1 MEHDN
6 NKALYRRGLASY
18 NLKKFRESLEGKRR
32 LIIDFYY
39 LKEVGKNVDKDV
51 NEYIEKCENEIKIR
65 ISEEM
70 KKMKQFDPSE
80 NLQFHKINIK
90 EISLEEISNKIENQE
105 VPYNYLFD
113 KTKLVPEQTAK
124 PKIEQTQ
131 EEIKK
136 PVKEIKIIETKEKE
150 ALSKSIEIPK
160 EINYTYNEKNLTA
173 TSLKHSMKNYKN
185 NMSEKIQFL
194 LV

>member
-51 NEYIEKCENEIKIR
+51 NEYIEKCENEIKLR
-65 ISEEM
+65 ISEQL

-80 NLQFHKINIK
+80 NLQFQKTNVK
-90 EISLEEISNKIENQE
+90 EISLEDISNNIENQE
-105 VPYNYLFD
+105 VPYYHLFD
-113 KTKLVPEQTAK
+113 KTKLVPEQKAK
-124 PKIEQTQ
+124 PKIEHKQ
-131 EEIKK
+131 EEIKQ
-136 PVKEIKIIETKEKE
+136 PVKEIKIIKE
-150 ALSKSIEIPK
+150 ALSKSIDIPK
-160 EINYTYNEKNLTA
+160 EINYTFNEKNLTA
-173 TSLKHSMKNYKN
+173 TSLKYSMKNHKN
-185 NMSEKIQFL
+185 NMNEKIQFL